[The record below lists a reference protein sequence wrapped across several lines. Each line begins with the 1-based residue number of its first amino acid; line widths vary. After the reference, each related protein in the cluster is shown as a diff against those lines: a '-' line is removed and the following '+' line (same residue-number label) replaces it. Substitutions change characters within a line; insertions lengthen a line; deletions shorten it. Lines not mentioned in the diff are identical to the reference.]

1 MNESA
6 KDALNWGPQRVDALL
21 RSWGIEN
28 HDMVLA
34 AAPEQLTHKQVQRAR
49 SGRRLTLS
57 MMQKI
62 ARVLNAAVLERLD
75 AEAAE
80 SFTPYMH
87 RDLFSYAK
95 NYDEAWVDPNAS
107 LYPR

>member
-62 ARVLNAAVLERLD
+62 ARVLNEAVLARLET
-75 AEAAE
+75 EAAE
-80 SFTPYMH
+80 AFVPYLH

-95 NYDEAWVDPNAS
+95 NYSADWVDPNTA
-107 LYPR
+107 LYPQ